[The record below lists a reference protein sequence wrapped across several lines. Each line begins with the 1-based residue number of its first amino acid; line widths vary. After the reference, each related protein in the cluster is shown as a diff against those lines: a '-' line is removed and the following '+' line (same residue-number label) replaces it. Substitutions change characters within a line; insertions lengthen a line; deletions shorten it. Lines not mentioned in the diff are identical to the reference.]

1 MMLQHFYDEF
11 ITYVPMQLP
20 QLLDV
25 TTMQQQK
32 DDDSI
37 LLTFELK
44 QPKTLEEVMDC
55 LEDDIALIML
65 YHHIP
70 SRQTDFGHSCCAYSN
85 PAFGQMFKVNAQ
97 TGDNGMVN
105 RISVTV
111 FDSLEIMCTDL
122 TLDVQLHEGRGY
134 FKYRRNQDE
143 LILDFI

>member
-1 MMLQHFYDEF
+1 MLQHFYDEF

-25 TTMQQQK
+25 TTTQQQK

-105 RISVTV
+105 RLSVTV
-111 FDSLEIMCTDL
+111 FDSLEIMCADL
-122 TLDVQLHEGRGY
+122 TLDVQLHEGWGY

>member
-1 MMLQHFYDEF
+1 MLQHFYDEF
-11 ITYVPMQLP
+11 IAYVPMQLP
-20 QLLDV
+20 LLLDI
-25 TTMQQQK
+25 TNMQTQVN
-32 DDDSI
+32 DDFA
-37 LLTFELK
+37 LLSFTLK
-44 QPKTLEEVMDC
+44 KSKTLEDVMDC
-55 LEDDIALIML
+55 LEDDIALVML

-70 SRQTDFGHSCCAYSN
+70 SLQTDYGHSCCAYSN

-105 RISVTV
+105 RLSVTV
-111 FDSLEIMCTDL
+111 FDSLEIMCADL

>member
-1 MMLQHFYDEF
+1 MLQHFYDEF

-25 TTMQQQK
+25 TNMQQQK

-105 RISVTV
+105 RLSVTV
-111 FDSLEIMCTDL
+111 FDSLEIMCADL
-122 TLDVQLHEGRGY
+122 TLDVQLHEGQGY